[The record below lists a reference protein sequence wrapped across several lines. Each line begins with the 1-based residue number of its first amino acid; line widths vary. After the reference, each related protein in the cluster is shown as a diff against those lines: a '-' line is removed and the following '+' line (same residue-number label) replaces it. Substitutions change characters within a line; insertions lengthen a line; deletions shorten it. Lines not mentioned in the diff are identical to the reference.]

1 MSLEGDVPDFV
12 LSYPVQ
18 VVTSGIVLAF
28 SFSLLLHVV
37 FTAAYHVPLSRANFV
52 LQLTSNVLML
62 VAECTKIGIILS
74 EMARA
79 GAMWPY
85 MFPFVAPRLPNR
97 STWSTTQVVF
107 FALLQ
112 MLTLLFSHGTHIQFL
127 TLLFP
132 SVLETRMIYWMLG
145 PLVLIMAGM
154 SFGDLASDDDLKT
167 LDLSD
172 ALMNICD
179 SSLALLYMAALL
191 IWGALVN
198 WRRAWRGD
206 GSTAAFGTIAVVVAV
221 LKTVISFVHIGYDR
235 VYWMRDLSA
244 IFTVW
249 QSWLGFWW
257 WVSAGMNIGEYA
269 DRLRA
274 QERRTRRQ
282 QRQRR
287 RPLKRPSAPA
297 AHAPRRRCR
306 HCRRAGARRDA
317 RGVAGRQLGRVAA
330 DLPVHDGLGAMDR
343 APGAPDRAPRAGRA
357 AAPLRAPAL
366 GALVGCQPCGG
377 RSGRAV
383 RAGHAVVG
391 AELGPAAPPASA
403 GQDDVRVA
411 M

>member
-172 ALMNICD
+172 AFMNICD

-297 AHAPRRRCR
+297 VLRMHRGGDADTADGPGPDETPEESPGGSSDVSPQTYLSTTDSAPWTVRL
-306 HCRRAGARRDA
+306 ARRI
-317 RGVAGRQLGRVAA
+317 GRL
-330 DLPVHDGLGAMDR
+330 
-343 APGAPDRAPRAGRA
+343 APDAMQRRFEHLRSAHSSAVNRA
-357 AAPLRAPAL
+357 AVDQAASYARVMQSWVPSSDLLRRL
-366 GALVGCQPCGG
+366 RL
-377 RSGRAV
+377 
-383 RAGHAVVG
+383 
-391 AELGPAAPPASA
+391 
-403 GQDDVRVA
+403 QDKT
-411 M
+411 MYE